1 MKIILFKFAASD
13 EIVVTFAELDVGCI
27 STRYNLMRSLYFCRY
42 TNVLLSY
49 TYYILY
55 THTYI
60 FISSS
65 LMHLISVMQLKRV
78 IKKLIR
84 NLFVFNLIKKN

>member
-1 MKIILFKFAASD
+1 MKNILFKFEASD

-27 STRYNLMRSLYFCRY
+27 STRYNLIRSLYFCRY

-49 TYYILY
+49 TYYIY
-55 THTYI
+55 IHTYI